1 MLTAQKMRLL
11 LHPQKNKAY
20 AGAGGLRSIAKHRER
35 EESLNKNKK
44 NKNKKKKQNGHID
57 ESAKISPKLPFL
69 SPVWITKACMSS
81 RNSGLCP
88 GRKDKTRVLRRTAT
102 GRHRHLHILQQTAY
116 ILSPLW
122 TSTGTITMI
131 VWHAARCIQWADGV
145 VDSGS
150 CLHR

>member
-20 AGAGGLRSIAKHRER
+20 AGAGGLRSIAKHRDR
-35 EESLNKNKK
+35 EESLIKK
-44 NKNKKKKQNGHID
+44 KKQKKQNGHID

-69 SPVWITKACMSS
+69 SPVWITKTCMSS
-81 RNSGLCP
+81 RDSGLCP
-88 GRKDKTRVLRRTAT
+88 CRKGKTPVLRRTAT